1 MHGYWFENQ
10 VLCNLKKKV
19 KSNVC
24 WAGFF
29 FCIIYMFIFKTALSD
44 TRSKW
49 KRVFQIILLNM
60 YMVILFGFWLCS
72 KGNNSKHSKA
82 LIECRYYIPVKCSLI
97 LFTFHNSFPSLPYI
111 GPWSLMELPCS
122 CWDSKWVLYSWILL
136 HPNEHSEH
144 LYIYSES
151 DFACSW

>member
-1 MHGYWFENQ
+1 M
-10 VLCNLKKKV
+10 L
-19 KSNVC
+19 SR
-24 WAGFF
+24 FF
-29 FCIIYMFIFKTALSD
+29 FFALFTCLFLKQFCQILPVSE
-44 TRSKW
+44 KEL
-49 KRVFQIILLNM
+49 FQIMLFNM
-60 YMVILFGFWLCS
+60 HMVILFGFWLCS

-82 LIECRYYIPVKCSLI
+82 LIECRHYIPVKCSLI